1 MKFEEPPKLAEIH
14 KETET
19 IIKSRETLKNLLKEE
34 AERLRSFGFAVDN
47 ECRIDLA
54 TFKNVFEFEKIGKDL
69 SYVEHTE
76 AKFEKEN
83 PKYKES
89 PEHIKGE
96 VLEIGKTLAFNKYWF
111 RRKLTAVRTSKYDDY
126 CNGIDE
132 LILDTETGFPLAAVD
147 DTTNYKFKIK
157 ELIEKIKTGCKIKYG
172 LGFSK
177 EGLEKKS
184 YDNLP
189 LFIISITPYELNT
202 LAKDLI
208 KGEMSSE
215 GKNIEEKIRNDLK
228 AQSNSFDSYAPQKMK
243 NSYAQAGKIFEKL

>member
-1 MKFEEPPKLAEIH
+1 MKFEGVSKLAE
-14 KETET
+14 KQEETEE
-19 IIKSRETLKNLLKEE
+19 IAKSRETLGNLLKEE
-34 AERLRSFGFAVDN
+34 AERLKNFGFAVDN
-47 ECRIDLA
+47 ECRIDPA
-54 TFKNVFEFEKIGKDL
+54 AFKNVFEFEKIGKDL
-69 SYVEHTE
+69 SRIKHME

-83 PKYKES
+83 PKYKETS
-89 PEHIKGE
+89 EYIKGE
-96 VLEIGKTLAFNKYWF
+96 ALEISKTLAFNKYWF

-126 CNGIDE
+126 FNGVDE

-157 ELIEKIKTGCKIKYG
+157 ELIEKIKTGCNIKYG
-172 LGFSK
+172 LGFGK

-189 LFIISITPYELNT
+189 LFIISITPYELNA

-208 KGEMSSE
+208 KGKMSPE

-228 AQSNSFDSYAPQKMK
+228 TQSNSFDSYAPQKMK
-243 NSYAQAGKIFEKL
+243 NLYAQAGEIFERL